1 MFREMRRTKQLLSKE
16 ETIQIL
22 QTNTS
27 GVLAVTGDNGY
38 PYTVPLSYV
47 YKDNKL
53 FFHCANEGHKI
64 DSIKRI
70 DKVTFCVIDRDDVVP
85 DKFLTL
91 YRSVIVFGRAR
102 ILTVDNERQSA
113 LESITEKYSSDFMD
127 EGLREIERD
136 WNRVCVVEIE
146 IEHMTG
152 KVAKDLVNDKL

>member
-64 DSIKRI
+64 DSIKRS

-127 EGLREIERD
+127 EGLKEIVRD